1 MLCITLY
8 STYAHSW
15 SRSIECEGKDRQIS
29 CYFDVKTQYFIVYR
43 YTVDLT
49 PMSPGRQLRQF
60 AELIDTVEQSPINMR
75 HIMSEDPVASD
86 ERPSISIEAQLPLL
100 PAKTVD
106 DVRIS
111 TADITSDGTLDLE
124 FVATVNPAEIDNVS
138 TNEQA
143 AEIQSTDNSDQKTQD
158 SNNQKIQPQNQSSD
172 PRYKDPELLKEV
184 YEAHDTF
191 PEMRRALDVDVT
203 AETVRLHM
211 IEHGIH
217 DPESTIA
224 EARRKSSQ
232 TQGQNSTAE
241 VGTGTDDGQTKPTT
255 NGHSNQTVGTN
266 SHDEQTTSVA
276 NGHSDEVQTDTKEET
291 TETGL
296 GIPDTDIDIEG
307 VNLPEEVTVE
317 DIVEALSNART
328 IHEVEVKL
336 GVDREDARELL
347 KRFDMLDAVMGRLR
361 QPNKDDVTDKQ
372 IKERV
377 QKAVSS

>member
-1 MLCITLY
+1 
-8 STYAHSW
+8 
-15 SRSIECEGKDRQIS
+15 
-29 CYFDVKTQYFIVYR
+29 
-43 YTVDLT
+43 
-49 PMSPGRQLRQF
+49 MSPGRQLRQL
-60 AELIDTVEQSPINMR
+60 AKLIDTVEQSPINMR
-75 HIMSEDPVASD
+75 HIMSEDPIASD

-111 TADITSDGTLDLE
+111 TAGITSDGTLDIE

-138 TNEQA
+138 ANEQA
-143 AEIQSTDNSDQKTQD
+143 AEIQSTDNGDQKTQDSSNQKIKTQD
-158 SNNQKIQPQNQSSD
+158 SNNQKIQSQSQSSG
-172 PRYKDPELLKEV
+172 PRYKDPELLEEV

-217 DPESTIA
+217 DPESTIS
-224 EARRKSSQ
+224 EVRRKSSQ
-232 TQGQNSTAE
+232 AQGQNSTAE
-241 VGTGTDDGQTKPTT
+241 GETDTHDGQTKPTT
-255 NGHSNQTVGTN
+255 NGHSNHTLGTN
-266 SHDEQTTSVA
+266 GHDEQTTPVA

-296 GIPDTDIDIEG
+296 GIQDTDIDIEG

-336 GVDREDARELL
+336 NVDREDARQLL
-347 KRFDMLDAVMGRLR
+347 KRFDMLDAVIGRLK
-361 QPNKDDVTDKQ
+361 QPNKDDVTNEQ
-372 IKERV
+372 IKERI
-377 QKAVSS
+377 QEAVS